1 MDKIRCCWL
10 EFWQHPLVCCQI
22 RLDPR
27 GVAREWESGTTM
39 RKRLVRAVIFIAIAT
54 GVAVGAAGA
63 AGAVGAQTTISD
75 GIFWG

>member
-1 MDKIRCCWL
+1 
-10 EFWQHPLVCCQI
+10 
-22 RLDPR
+22 
-27 GVAREWESGTTM
+27 M